1 MRKIFVLIFL
11 YPFVLDSEPMRDDE
25 FKVYL
30 GRLTSAS
37 FRFPP
42 SSFRDHIEKPVG
54 ETDEDIFVELLESRS
69 KTWERMTYLQKKE
82 FTLVA
87 LLICDVQGGAMTS
100 LLVLLGKDSKPIS
113 RDLKMIPEA
122 TLEDRGFT
130 PSRIRT
136 FKAQLS
142 FLAGD
147 WEKKSD

>member
-1 MRKIFVLIFL
+1 
-11 YPFVLDSEPMRDDE
+11 
-25 FKVYL
+25 
-30 GRLTSAS
+30 
-37 FRFPP
+37 
-42 SSFRDHIEKPVG
+42 
-54 ETDEDIFVELLESRS
+54 
-69 KTWERMTYLQKKE
+69 MTYLQKKE

-87 LLICDVQGGAMTS
+87 LLICDSQGGALTS
-100 LLVLLGKDSKPIS
+100 LLILLAEDSIPIS
-113 RDLKMIPEA
+113 RDLKLIPEA

>member
-1 MRKIFVLIFL
+1 MRKIFVLILL
-11 YPFVLDSEPMRDDE
+11 YPFVLGSEPMKHDE

-42 SSFRDHIEKPVG
+42 SSFQDHIEKPVG
-54 ETDEDIFVELLESRS
+54 ETDEDIIVELLESRS

-87 LLICDVQGGAMTS
+87 LLICDSQGGALTS
-100 LLVLLGKDSKPIS
+100 LLILLAEDSIPIS
-113 RDLKMIPEA
+113 RDLKLIPEA